1 MSIPN
6 HSHSQY
12 SRNLKIMERVGMEKR
27 LKSLKIKNPSLHQ
40 HPLFSL
46 NLNHNHQLL
55 NQSLLKFKSM

>member
-1 MSIPN
+1 MSIPSL
-6 HSHSQY
+6 SHSQY
-12 SRNLKIMERVGMEKR
+12 SRNLKITERVGMEKR

-40 HPLFSL
+40 HLLFSL

>member
-1 MSIPN
+1 MSILS

-27 LKSLKIKNPSLHQ
+27 LKSQRIKNPSLHQ

-46 NLNHNHQLL
+46 NLNHNHLLL
-55 NQSLLKFKSM
+55 NQSLQKYKSM